1 MKQALILIF
10 VLMTRLVIS
19 QSIFTKSYPS
29 NENYRAFRVKQDYD
43 ENYVLSGYKNILT
56 ENAERPYVF
65 KVNNL
70 GQKVDSAVFF
80 MGIPYDWYIMDVLID
95 SNYYYFIGY
104 SGDWSNQGFGPN
116 DSSMF
121 FLKTD
126 YNFNP
131 IDTHFY
137 SVVDNQDV
145 GLSSSKFDSNGNIIT
160 AGYYYNSLNG
170 HFGSFINKIN
180 KNGTLLNSSFISL
193 DSNRIFLN
201 LMLDS
206 SAYYVFSYIF
216 SGVKPRLLYKYDTLL
231 NLIGTFIIPPNAM
244 NFYSPIKFTDNEYF
258 TSGFTYPNPVVIPP
272 YKKFAIIKSTI
283 EGMLLDSLQF
293 GVVDSTNYP
302 AFYDALCMQNGYLY
316 FAGSVYNSD
325 NTLPPYG
332 ENHPS
337 NLYIAKVDTNLNI
350 VWEKLIG
357 GDAYYSALNVI
368 STSDG
373 GILLMASRNILND
386 NINNLD
392 IRLVK
397 LDSNGSVS
405 WTQNIKAPTLKLLLY
420 PNPATDKINIELS
433 VHNQRIT
440 SLNILDLQGKEV
452 LKLESNSAQ
461 QKIDI
466 SNLSSGVYLIKG
478 KTNLGQDFSR
488 KFVKQ

>member
-1 MKQALILIF
+1 
-10 VLMTRLVIS
+10 MTQLVIS
-19 QSIFTKSYPS
+19 QSIFTKNYPS
-29 NENYRAFRVKQDYD
+29 NENYRAFRVKQDFD
-43 ENYVLSGYKNILT
+43 ENYVISGYKNVVA

-65 KVNNL
+65 KVSNT
-70 GQKVDSAVFF
+70 GQKLDSAIYFSG
-80 MGIPYDWYIMDVLID
+80 MPNDWYIMDVLID

-104 SGDWSNQGFGPN
+104 SGDWSGAGFGPN

-145 GLSSSKFDSNGNIIT
+145 GLSSSKFDSKGNIIT
-160 AGYYYNSLNG
+160 SGYYNTLNG

-201 LMLDS
+201 LMIDS
-206 SAYYVFSYIF
+206 NAYYVFSYIF

-244 NFYSPIKFTDNEYF
+244 NFYSPIKFTNNEYF

-283 EGMLLDSLQF
+283 EGVLLDSLQF

-368 STSDG
+368 GTSDG
-373 GILLMASRNILND
+373 GILMMASRNDITD
-386 NINNLD
+386 NKNNLD
-392 IRLVK
+392 VRLVK
-397 LDSNGSVS
+397 LDSNGNIT
-405 WTQNIKAPTLKLLLY
+405 WTKDIETHNSEIKVY
-420 PNPATDKINIELS
+420 PNPAKNILNIEFS
-433 VHNQRIT
+433 E
-440 SLNILDLQGKEV
+440 NIKS
-452 LKLESNSAQ
+452 SNC
-461 QKIDI
+461 KIDI
-466 SNLSSGVYLIKG
+466 YNNFGQVVLNSSTNTNKTKLDICGLKTGVYVLKIESEEGWTKSKKFIK
-478 KTNLGQDFSR
+478 K
-488 KFVKQ
+488 